1 MSREAK
7 HLILQLLRRDRG
19 QRLGNGSED
28 YRAIIKHPFFAR
40 IDFEKLVNLEI
51 TPPYV
56 PELRSDTDLSQFDE
70 RFTRIGIAQS
80 VEQMPDPSKN
90 EIFQG
95 FSYVAP
101 EVAMTLA
108 KSYAQNYNDLPQID
122 EQPSMVQNMVENF
135 QHATL
140 ESGSSSEHNQEGGII
155 ETDMSIPVPSARIQL
170 PED

>member
-1 MSREAK
+1 
-7 HLILQLLRRDRG
+7 
-19 QRLGNGSED
+19 
-28 YRAIIKHPFFAR
+28 
-40 IDFEKLVNLEI
+40 
-51 TPPYV
+51 
-56 PELRSDTDLSQFDE
+56 
-70 RFTRIGIAQS
+70 
-80 VEQMPDPSKN
+80 MPDPSKN

-170 PED
+170 PEDWGYFFVLIRLVFLIYFIGICKKVI